1 MNERLYNLMDWA
13 EIEAVTYAET
23 DNPHSLLGAQV
34 TDEGILIQTFVPT
47 AAAISVV
54 CGKKTY
60 PMELEDEAGFFA
72 ALIPGKRIPF
82 YTLQVTF
89 DSGDTACWQNPYDFE
104 PQITEK
110 ELKRFRA
117 GICYDIYEKLGAHP
131 MTVKG
136 VPVEPLVLR
145 EYIFPLSRYPSQG
158 ISS

>member
-47 AAAISVV
+47 AAASSVG

-72 ALIPGKRIPF
+72 APDTPKGCVAQPLAF
-82 YTLQVTF
+82 YFKIRTF
-89 DSGDTACWQNPYDFE
+89 KTPSIF
-104 PQITEK
+104 
-110 ELKRFRA
+110 FR
-117 GICYDIYEKLGAHP
+117 
-131 MTVKG
+131 
-136 VPVEPLVLR
+136 
-145 EYIFPLSRYPSQG
+145 LSRTASEG
-158 ISS
+158 